1 MTANPKA
8 EMTSKFDVLDKV
20 KELKRGMGVIIYM
33 YDKKYI
39 LEKI

>member
-20 KELKRGMGVIIYM
+20 KESKRGMGVIIYM

>member
-20 KELKRGMGVIIYM
+20 KESKRWMGVIIYM